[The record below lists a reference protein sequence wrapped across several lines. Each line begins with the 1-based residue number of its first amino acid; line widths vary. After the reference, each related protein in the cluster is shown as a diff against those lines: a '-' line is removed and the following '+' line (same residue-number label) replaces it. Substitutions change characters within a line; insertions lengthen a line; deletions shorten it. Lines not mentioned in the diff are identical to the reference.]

1 MKRDDLQEVLTSL
14 PKPHRAKVM
23 EMLRTITETGLV
35 DFTERGTGRGSA
47 VPQPLP
53 ADTAMALRNFMAG
66 GGKLD
71 TFFAANPELG
81 AKASYDLKEYDSN
94 G

>member
-1 MKRDDLQEVLTSL
+1 
-14 PKPHRAKVM
+14 
-23 EMLRTITETGLV
+23 
-35 DFTERGTGRGSA
+35 
-47 VPQPLP
+47 
-53 ADTAMALRNFMAG
+53 MALRNFMAG

-81 AKASYDLKEYDSN
+81 AKGTYDLKEYDSN